1 MYLRNSPR
9 YRRGSRGRSVIP
21 WGRML
26 FILLLAGLIGVGVWL
41 YDQRETLAP
50 EVNRLVESMVGETS
64 ERINEMNAPPPTATP
79 DPTADITL
87 ADDLWARG
95 AIQEAVNIYQ
105 RIAPNLPNEVGVYYR
120 LALGLINQGR
130 FDDALEAAENAITAQ
145 PYSPDAWSVRSMA
158 LNRQRRDREA
168 LASAMRAEE
177 LASEV
182 RVADNPR
189 MAVSR
194 ARALTFMAEAYLNL
208 GQVDRALTAVNEAI
222 DLNPDGFEAYQ
233 VRGRINQEG
242 LGNLA
247 AALSDYREAYAI
259 APNMIYVAIWVAR
272 MERSQQNF
280 DAALEIYQ
288 TIIDENPGNTPVLFE
303 LGDYNFRVDGNYS
316 QAASF
321 FSRCVESNPNN
332 AACHYMLGRSQMSLL
347 QPQDALASFE
357 TAMEL
362 NPGGEGGYYHYW
374 LAQANISISGCAQAD
389 FYLQTGYQLAQERS
403 DQLLIDSFEAT
414 LEECRVVIAP
424 PVPGDDGDDAPD
436 ESDGGGDTDDFDSE
450 SGSDV

>member
-9 YRRGSRGRSVIP
+9 YRRGHRGRSVIP
-21 WGRML
+21 WGRLL
-26 FILLLAGLIGVGVWL
+26 FIIILAGLIGVGIWI

-50 EVNRLVESMVGETS
+50 EVNRMVESVVGEAG
-64 ERINEMNAPPPTATP
+64 ERINEMNAPPPTPTP
-79 DPTADITL
+79 DPTADIGL
-87 ADDLWARG
+87 ADDMWARG

-105 RIAPNLPNEVGVYYR
+105 RIAPNLPNEVGVHYR

-130 FDDALEAAENAITAQ
+130 FAEALEAAENAITAQ
-145 PYSPDAWSVRSMA
+145 PYSSDAWAVRSMA
-158 LNRQRRDREA
+158 LNRMRRDREA

-177 LASEV
+177 LASEA
-182 RVADNPR
+182 RIADNPR
-189 MAVSR
+189 LAVSR

-208 GQVDRALTAVNEAI
+208 GQVDRALTAVNQAI
-222 DLNPDGFEAYQ
+222 DLNPDSFEAYQ

-247 AALSDYREAYAI
+247 AALNDYREAYAI

-280 DAALEIYQ
+280 DVALEIYQ
-288 TIIDENPGNTPVLFE
+288 DIIDENPGNTPVLFE
-303 LGDYNFRVDGNYS
+303 IGDYNFRVEGNYS
-316 QAASF
+316 QAASY
-321 FSRCVESNPNN
+321 FSRCVQSNPNN
-332 AACHYMLGRSQMSLL
+332 AACHYMLGRSQMSLA

-374 LAQANISISGCAQAD
+374 LAQANISLSGCAQAE
-389 FYLQTGYQLAQERS
+389 FYMQTGYQLALERN
-403 DQLLIDSFEAT
+403 DQVLITSFEST

-424 PVPGDDGDDAPD
+424 PVPGDEGDD
-436 ESDGGGDTDDFDSE
+436 ETGEFDDA
-450 SGSDV
+450 GSDV